1 MAVTKLWSVT
11 ERLGQVID
19 YATNPEKTSAN
30 IKREFS
36 PEQYQALADVIA
48 YAKDEEKTEREFY
61 VEGINCNVAIAR
73 DQFITVKEQYQ
84 KTDGIQAYHGYLSFK
99 ETDISPEMAQ
109 KIGMEFANEVW
120 GKRFQ
125 VVVTT
130 HLNTKH
136 LHCHFVVNSISFV
149 DGKHLW
155 GEEKAWFK
163 FRKVADRIC
172 EKYGLYYDQNPN
184 RSKQSEYL
192 TMKEKAGMPTRY
204 SVAKEAIDYAI
215 DHSKTL
221 KEFQFA
227 LKEMGYAY
235 NLSPSRKY
243 WTVIPKGYDKPIR
256 LKNLGADYTN
266 DRIVERIKENRDRW
280 AEIEP
285 FQRATY
291 KPRQYRM
298 QTRGQKL
305 KKKGGLY
312 GLYLY
317 YCYRLGYL
325 PKYKKQNNARL
336 HYLLK
341 DDLMKLDKITDEVR
355 LLGRENISTD
365 EQLFSYKTSLEEQMK
380 NLLAG
385 RTHLRKK
392 IRTNIDDGQLQAA
405 KDEIAS
411 INGELKKLR
420 REVKLCEDIAERS
433 KVMEENLEHIETEE
447 QKQQRKEKSRYEQRW

>member
-1 MAVTKLWSVT
+1 MC
-11 ERLGQVID
+11 I
-19 YATNPEKTSAN
+19 
-30 IKREFS
+30 
-36 PEQYQALADVIA
+36 
-48 YAKDEEKTEREFY
+48 
-61 VEGINCNVAIAR
+61 R
-73 DQFITVKEQYQ
+73 D
-84 KTDGIQAYHGYLSFK
+84 
-99 ETDISPEMAQ
+99 
-109 KIGMEFANEVW
+109 
-120 GKRFQ
+120 R
-125 VVVTT
+125 
-130 HLNTKH
+130 
-136 LHCHFVVNSISFV
+136 
-149 DGKHLW
+149 
-155 GEEKAWFK
+155 
-163 FRKVADRIC
+163 
-172 EKYGLYYDQNPN
+172 
-184 RSKQSEYL
+184 
-192 TMKEKAGMPTRY
+192 
-204 SVAKEAIDYAI
+204 
-215 DHSKTL
+215 
-221 KEFQFA
+221 
-227 LKEMGYAY
+227 
-235 NLSPSRKY
+235 
-243 WTVIPKGYDKPIR
+243 
-256 LKNLGADYTN
+256 
-266 DRIVERIKENRDRW
+266 ERIKENRNRW

-380 NLLAG
+380 NLVAG

-433 KVMEENLEHIETEE
+433 KVMEEAVRNPMQKEERANANPSVAKTDKSPLSRQNSEPVETQSDKGVAKPVEKPSVKE
-447 QKQQRKEKSRYEQRW
+447 KLDRYKAQAKQQKEAERKEPEIKKDGKKPQQKNGQTVHRQPKKKPKTKER

>member
-1 MAVTKLWSVT
+1 
-11 ERLGQVID
+11 
-19 YATNPEKTSAN
+19 
-30 IKREFS
+30 
-36 PEQYQALADVIA
+36 
-48 YAKDEEKTEREFY
+48 
-61 VEGINCNVAIAR
+61 
-73 DQFITVKEQYQ
+73 
-84 KTDGIQAYHGYLSFK
+84 
-99 ETDISPEMAQ
+99 
-109 KIGMEFANEVW
+109 
-120 GKRFQ
+120 
-125 VVVTT
+125 
-130 HLNTKH
+130 
-136 LHCHFVVNSISFV
+136 
-149 DGKHLW
+149 
-155 GEEKAWFK
+155 
-163 FRKVADRIC
+163 
-172 EKYGLYYDQNPN
+172 
-184 RSKQSEYL
+184 
-192 TMKEKAGMPTRY
+192 
-204 SVAKEAIDYAI
+204 
-215 DHSKTL
+215 
-221 KEFQFA
+221 
-227 LKEMGYAY
+227 MGYAY

-266 DRIVERIKENRDRW
+266 DRIVERIKENRNRW

-380 NLLAG
+380 NLIAG

-420 REVKLCEDIAERS
+420 WEVKLCEDIAERS